1 MCFNLSISPRT
12 LPPVLALRDG
22 LQFLH
27 SLDKPLLYD
36 LQLDG
41 DGTQVDVED
50 LGGDGGD
57 ALLRSAT
64 EYVVCEVGETV
75 PYRPKLPTELVS
87 TAPTLPP
94 APPLRVVFDRLV
106 PLKPAFL
113 GSVERNMC

>member
-12 LPPVLALRDG
+12 LPPVLALHGG

-50 LGGDGGD
+50 LK
-57 ALLRSAT
+57 ATAATPFSVRPLSTSSARSERRCLIARSSRLR
-64 EYVVCEVGETV
+64 
-75 PYRPKLPTELVS
+75 LF
-87 TAPTLPP
+87 LPP
-94 APPLRVVFDRLV
+94 RHYHLRL
-106 PLKPAFL
+106 LSA
-113 GSVERNMC
+113 